1 MTGAKRSGWVRDRL
15 RDAPRLL
22 TVLTL
27 LGSLA
32 ACDTLGSLFDFDK
45 PKERLQGERISVMSL
60 ESSLEPDPRLADLQV
75 RLPKPYENEEWPQV
89 GGYPGHAMHHLALA
103 ERPRVVWR
111 TDVGSG
117 SDRDQ
122 RIPGQPVVGGGR
134 VYAMDARSRV
144 SAYDMANGNRAW
156 NVDLTPKDED
166 SGAIGG
172 GIAFDRGRIFAA
184 TAYGEAIALDAATG
198 KPLWRQ
204 KLSAPARVPPSV
216 DGNLVFVVGHDNQIV
231 ALDGDSGRT
240 VWSYSSV
247 SEGAGI
253 VGAGNP
259 AVDGGV
265 VVAPFSSGDL
275 VALREDSGRVAWTD
289 SLIRAQRLSSVATIN
304 DIAGSPVIDRGR
316 VYAISHSGRMV
327 AHDLR
332 SGDRIWEQSIGGVQP
347 PWVAGDF
354 LFVITIDA
362 DLVCLSR
369 RDGRIRWVRPLE
381 RWERPKDRK
390 DPIVWY
396 GPILAS
402 DRLIVV
408 SNRGRALSV
417 SPYSGEIL
425 GAVELPAGASRAP
438 VVAGGMLFILTDGA
452 SIVAMK

>member
-1 MTGAKRSGWVRDRL
+1 MTLRGRAGQGRGAR
-15 RDAPRLL
+15 RLL
-22 TVLTL
+22 AITIATL
-27 LGSLA
+27 SLA
-32 ACDTLGSLFDFDK
+32 GCETLGSLFDFDG
-45 PKERLQGERISVMSL
+45 PEERLEGERISVMSL

-75 RLPKPYENEEWPQV
+75 RLPRPYENEEWPQA

-103 ERPRVVWR
+103 ETPRVVWR
-111 TDVGSG
+111 ADIGSG

-134 VYAMDARSRV
+134 LYAMDARSRV
-144 SAYDMANGNRAW
+144 SAFDLANGNRIW
-156 NVDLTPKDED
+156 SVDLTPREENA
-166 SGAIGG
+166 GAIGG
-172 GIAFDRGRIFAA
+172 GIAFDRGRVFAA
-184 TAYGEAIALDAATG
+184 TAYGEAVALDAATG
-198 KPLWRQ
+198 TTLWRE
-204 KLSAPARVPPSV
+204 KLTAPARVPPTV

-240 VWSYSSV
+240 VWSYTSV
-247 SEGAGI
+247 AEGAGI

-259 AVDGGV
+259 AVEGGI

-327 AHDLR
+327 ALDLR
-332 SGDRIWEQSIGGVQP
+332 TGDRIWEQSIGGVQA

-354 LFVITIDA
+354 LFAITIDA

-369 RDGRIRWVRPLE
+369 RDGRIRWVRPLQ
-381 RWERPKDRK
+381 RWERPKERK
-390 DPIVWY
+390 DPIIWY

-402 DRLIVV
+402 DRLVVV

-417 SPYSGEIL
+417 SPYTGEIL
-425 GAVELPAGASRAP
+425 GGVELPTGASRAP

>member
-1 MTGAKRSGWVRDRL
+1 MTLRGRAGQGRGAR
-15 RDAPRLL
+15 RLL
-22 TVLTL
+22 AITIATL
-27 LGSLA
+27 SLA
-32 ACDTLGSLFDFDK
+32 GCETLGSLFDFDG
-45 PKERLQGERISVMSL
+45 PEERLEGERISVMSL

-75 RLPKPYENEEWPQV
+75 RLPRPYENEEWPQA
-89 GGYPGHAMHHLALA
+89 GGYPGHAMHHLALS
-103 ERPRVVWR
+103 ETPRVVWR
-111 TDVGSG
+111 ADIGSG

-134 VYAMDARSRV
+134 LYAMDARSRV
-144 SAYDMANGNRAW
+144 SAFDLANGNRIW
-156 NVDLTPKDED
+156 SVDLTPREENA
-166 SGAIGG
+166 GAIGG
-172 GIAFDRGRIFAA
+172 GIAFDRGRVFAA
-184 TAYGEAIALDAATG
+184 TAYGEVVALDAATG
-198 KPLWRQ
+198 ATLWRE
-204 KLSAPARVPPSV
+204 KLTAPARVPPTV

-240 VWSYSSV
+240 VWSYTSV
-247 SEGAGI
+247 AEGAGI

-259 AVDGGV
+259 AVEGGI

-327 AHDLR
+327 ALDLR
-332 SGDRIWEQSIGGVQP
+332 TGDRIWEQSIGGVQA

-354 LFVITIDA
+354 LFAITIDA

-369 RDGRIRWVRPLE
+369 RDGRIRWVRPLQ
-381 RWERPKDRK
+381 RWERPKERK
-390 DPIVWY
+390 DPIIWY

-402 DRLIVV
+402 DRLVVV

-417 SPYSGEIL
+417 SPYTGEIL
-425 GAVELPAGASRAP
+425 GGVELPTGASRAP

>member
-1 MTGAKRSGWVRDRL
+1 MTLRGRAGQGRGAR
-15 RDAPRLL
+15 RLL
-22 TVLTL
+22 AITIATL
-27 LGSLA
+27 SLA
-32 ACDTLGSLFDFDK
+32 GCETLGSLFDFDG
-45 PKERLQGERISVMSL
+45 PEERLEGERISVMSL

-75 RLPKPYENEEWPQV
+75 RLPRPYENEEWPQA
-89 GGYPGHAMHHLALA
+89 GGYPGHAMHHLALS
-103 ERPRVVWR
+103 ETPRVVWR
-111 TDVGSG
+111 ADIGSG

-134 VYAMDARSRV
+134 LYAMDARSRV
-144 SAYDMANGNRAW
+144 SAFDLANGNRIW
-156 NVDLTPKDED
+156 SVDLTPREENA
-166 SGAIGG
+166 GAIGG
-172 GIAFDRGRIFAA
+172 GIAFDRGRVFAA
-184 TAYGEAIALDAATG
+184 TAYGEAVALDAATG
-198 KPLWRQ
+198 TTLWRE
-204 KLSAPARVPPSV
+204 KLTAPARVPPTV

-240 VWSYSSV
+240 VWSYTSV
-247 SEGAGI
+247 AEGAAI

-259 AVDGGV
+259 AVEGGI

-327 AHDLR
+327 ALDLR
-332 SGDRIWEQSIGGVQP
+332 TGDRIWEQSIGGVQA

-354 LFVITIDA
+354 LFAITIDA

-369 RDGRIRWVRPLE
+369 RDGRIRWVRPLQ
-381 RWERPKDRK
+381 RWERPKERK
-390 DPIVWY
+390 DPIIWY

-402 DRLIVV
+402 DRLVVV

-417 SPYSGEIL
+417 SPYTGEIL
-425 GAVELPAGASRAP
+425 GGIELPTGASRAP

>member
-1 MTGAKRSGWVRDRL
+1 MTLRGRAGQGRGAR
-15 RDAPRLL
+15 RLL
-22 TVLTL
+22 AITIATL
-27 LGSLA
+27 SLA
-32 ACDTLGSLFDFDK
+32 GCETLGSLFDFDG
-45 PKERLQGERISVMSL
+45 PEERLEGERISVMSL

-75 RLPKPYENEEWPQV
+75 RLPRPYENEEWPQA

-103 ERPRVVWR
+103 ETPRVVWR
-111 TDVGSG
+111 ADIGSG

-134 VYAMDARSRV
+134 LYAMDARSRV
-144 SAYDMANGNRAW
+144 SAFDLANGNRIW
-156 NVDLTPKDED
+156 SVDLTPREENA
-166 SGAIGG
+166 GAIGG
-172 GIAFDRGRIFAA
+172 GIAFDRGRVFAA
-184 TAYGEAIALDAATG
+184 TAYGEVVALDAATG
-198 KPLWRQ
+198 ATLWRE
-204 KLSAPARVPPSV
+204 KLTAPARVPPTV

-240 VWSYSSV
+240 VWSYTSV
-247 SEGAGI
+247 AEGAGI

-259 AVDGGV
+259 AVEGGI

-327 AHDLR
+327 ALDLR
-332 SGDRIWEQSIGGVQP
+332 TGDRIWEQSIGGVQA

-354 LFVITIDA
+354 LFAITIDA

-369 RDGRIRWVRPLE
+369 RDGRIRWVRPLQ
-381 RWERPKDRK
+381 RWERPKERK
-390 DPIVWY
+390 GPIIWY

-402 DRLIVV
+402 DRLVVV

-417 SPYSGEIL
+417 SPYTGEIL
-425 GAVELPAGASRAP
+425 GGVELPTGASRAP

>member
-1 MTGAKRSGWVRDRL
+1 MTLRGRAGQGRGAR
-15 RDAPRLL
+15 RLL
-22 TVLTL
+22 AITIATL
-27 LGSLA
+27 SLA
-32 ACDTLGSLFDFDK
+32 GCETLGSLFDFDG
-45 PKERLQGERISVMSL
+45 PEERLEGERISVMSL

-75 RLPKPYENEEWPQV
+75 RLPRPYENEEWPQA
-89 GGYPGHAMHHLALA
+89 GGYPGHAMHHLALS
-103 ERPRVVWR
+103 ETPRVVWR
-111 TDVGSG
+111 ADIGSG

-134 VYAMDARSRV
+134 LYAMDARSRV
-144 SAYDMANGNRAW
+144 SAFDLANGNRIW
-156 NVDLTPKDED
+156 SVDLTPREENA
-166 SGAIGG
+166 GAIGG
-172 GIAFDRGRIFAA
+172 GIAFDRGRVFAA
-184 TAYGEAIALDAATG
+184 TAYGEVVALDAATG
-198 KPLWRQ
+198 ATLWRE
-204 KLSAPARVPPSV
+204 KLTAPARVPPTV

-240 VWSYSSV
+240 VWSYTSV
-247 SEGAGI
+247 AEGAGI

-259 AVDGGV
+259 AVEGGI

-327 AHDLR
+327 ALDLR
-332 SGDRIWEQSIGGVQP
+332 TGDRIWEQSIGGVQA

-354 LFVITIDA
+354 LFAITIDA

-369 RDGRIRWVRPLE
+369 RDGRIRWVRPLQ
-381 RWERPKDRK
+381 RWERPKERK
-390 DPIVWY
+390 GPIIWY

-402 DRLIVV
+402 DRLVVV

-417 SPYSGEIL
+417 SPYTGEIL
-425 GAVELPAGASRAP
+425 GGVELPTGASRAP

>member
-1 MTGAKRSGWVRDRL
+1 MTQRGGPAHGVAARRL
-15 RDAPRLL
+15 AF
-22 TVLTL
+22 VLML
-27 LGSLA
+27 ASLA
-32 ACDTLGSLFDFDK
+32 GCDTLGSLFDFDK
-45 PKERLQGERISVMSL
+45 PKERLEGERISVMSL

-75 RLPKPYENEEWPQV
+75 RLPRPYENEEWPQV

-103 ERPRVVWR
+103 EQPRVVWR
-111 TDVGSG
+111 ADVGSG

-134 VYAMDARSRV
+134 IYAMDARSRV
-144 SAYDMANGNRAW
+144 SAYDMQSGQRVW
-156 NVDLTPKDED
+156 GVDLTPREED

-172 GIAFDRGRIFAA
+172 GIAFDRGRLFAA
-184 TAYGEAIALDAATG
+184 TAYGEAVALDAATG

-204 KLSAPARVPPSV
+204 KMSAPARVPPTV
-216 DGNLVFVVGHDNQIV
+216 DGNLVFVVGHDNQIS

-240 VWSYSSV
+240 VWSYTSV
-247 SEGAGI
+247 TEGAGI

-259 AVDGGV
+259 AVDGGL

-275 VALREDSGRVAWTD
+275 VALREDSGRIAWTD

-332 SGDRIWEQSIGGVQP
+332 SGDRIWEQSIGGVQA
-347 PWVAGDF
+347 PWIAGDF
-354 LFVITIDA
+354 IYVITIDA

-390 DPIVWY
+390 DPIIWY

-402 DRLIVV
+402 DRLVIV

-417 SPYSGEIL
+417 SPYTGEIK
-425 GAVELPAGASRAP
+425 GAVALPTGASRAP

>member
-1 MTGAKRSGWVRDRL
+1 MTLRGRAGQGRGAR
-15 RDAPRLL
+15 RLL
-22 TVLTL
+22 AITIATL
-27 LGSLA
+27 SLA
-32 ACDTLGSLFDFDK
+32 GCETLGSLFDFDG
-45 PKERLQGERISVMSL
+45 PEERLEGERISVMSL

-75 RLPKPYENEEWPQV
+75 RLPRPYENEEWPQA
-89 GGYPGHAMHHLALA
+89 GGYPGHAMHHLALS
-103 ERPRVVWR
+103 ETPRVVWR
-111 TDVGSG
+111 ADIGSG

-134 VYAMDARSRV
+134 LYAMDARSRV
-144 SAYDMANGNRAW
+144 SAFDLANGNRIW
-156 NVDLTPKDED
+156 SVDLTPREENA
-166 SGAIGG
+166 GAIGG
-172 GIAFDRGRIFAA
+172 GIAFDRGRVFAA
-184 TAYGEAIALDAATG
+184 TAYGEAVALDAATG
-198 KPLWRQ
+198 TTLWRE
-204 KLSAPARVPPSV
+204 KLTAPARVPPTV

-240 VWSYSSV
+240 VWSYTSV
-247 SEGAGI
+247 AEGAGI

-259 AVDGGV
+259 AVEGGI

-327 AHDLR
+327 ALDLR
-332 SGDRIWEQSIGGVQP
+332 TGDRIWEQSIGGVQA

-354 LFVITIDA
+354 LFAITIDA

-369 RDGRIRWVRPLE
+369 RDGRIRWVRPLQ
-381 RWERPKDRK
+381 RWERPKERK
-390 DPIVWY
+390 DPIIWY

-402 DRLIVV
+402 DRLVVV

-417 SPYSGEIL
+417 SPYTGEIL
-425 GAVELPAGASRAP
+425 GGVELPTGASRAP

>member
-1 MTGAKRSGWVRDRL
+1 MTLRGRAGQGRGAR
-15 RDAPRLL
+15 RLL
-22 TVLTL
+22 AITIATL
-27 LGSLA
+27 SLA
-32 ACDTLGSLFDFDK
+32 GCETLGSLFDFDG
-45 PKERLQGERISVMSL
+45 PEERLEGERISVMSL

-75 RLPKPYENEEWPQV
+75 RLPRPYENEEWPQA

-103 ERPRVVWR
+103 ETPRVVWR
-111 TDVGSG
+111 ADIGSG

-134 VYAMDARSRV
+134 LYAMDARSRV
-144 SAYDMANGNRAW
+144 SAFDLANGNRIW
-156 NVDLTPKDED
+156 SVDLTPREENA
-166 SGAIGG
+166 GAIGG
-172 GIAFDRGRIFAA
+172 GIAFDRGRVFAA
-184 TAYGEAIALDAATG
+184 TAYGEVVALDAATG
-198 KPLWRQ
+198 ATLWRE
-204 KLSAPARVPPSV
+204 KLTAPARVPPTV

-240 VWSYSSV
+240 VWSYTSV
-247 SEGAGI
+247 AEGAGI

-259 AVDGGV
+259 AVEGGI

-327 AHDLR
+327 ALDLR
-332 SGDRIWEQSIGGVQP
+332 TGDRIWEQSIGGVQA

-354 LFVITIDA
+354 LFAITIDA

-369 RDGRIRWVRPLE
+369 RDGRIRWVRPLQ
-381 RWERPKDRK
+381 RWERPKERK
-390 DPIVWY
+390 DPIIWY

-402 DRLIVV
+402 DRLVVV

-417 SPYSGEIL
+417 SPYTGEIL
-425 GAVELPAGASRAP
+425 GGVELPTGASRAP

>member
-1 MTGAKRSGWVRDRL
+1 MTLRGRAGQGRGAR
-15 RDAPRLL
+15 RLL
-22 TVLTL
+22 AITIATL
-27 LGSLA
+27 SLA
-32 ACDTLGSLFDFDK
+32 GCETLGSLFDFDG
-45 PKERLQGERISVMSL
+45 PEERLEGERISVMSL

-75 RLPKPYENEEWPQV
+75 RLPRPYENEEWPQA
-89 GGYPGHAMHHLALA
+89 GGYPGHAMHHLALS
-103 ERPRVVWR
+103 ETPRVVWR
-111 TDVGSG
+111 ADIGSG

-134 VYAMDARSRV
+134 LYAMDARSRV
-144 SAYDMANGNRAW
+144 SAFDLANGNRIW
-156 NVDLTPKDED
+156 SVDLTPREENA
-166 SGAIGG
+166 GAIGG
-172 GIAFDRGRIFAA
+172 GIAFDRGRVFAA
-184 TAYGEAIALDAATG
+184 TAYGEAVALDAATG
-198 KPLWRQ
+198 ATLWRE
-204 KLSAPARVPPSV
+204 KLTAPARVPPTV

-240 VWSYSSV
+240 VWSYTSV
-247 SEGAGI
+247 AEGAGI

-259 AVDGGV
+259 AVEGGI

-327 AHDLR
+327 ALDLR
-332 SGDRIWEQSIGGVQP
+332 TGDRIWEQSIGGVQA

-354 LFVITIDA
+354 LFAITIDA

-369 RDGRIRWVRPLE
+369 RDGRIRWVRPLQ
-381 RWERPKDRK
+381 RWERPKERK
-390 DPIVWY
+390 GPIIWY

-402 DRLIVV
+402 DRLVVV

-417 SPYSGEIL
+417 SPYTGEIL
-425 GAVELPAGASRAP
+425 GGVELPTGASRAP